1 MRWDLQNT
9 RKTKMES
16 QDGTSTP
23 QTLNRGTV
31 SPEQKRAALNMAS
44 KDLPRTRALF
54 DTAISPTKL
63 IAIARTHSSRAIEV
77 LAEVMQDEVQPPA
90 VRIRAAEL
98 LLERGYGK
106 TAQAVLVS
114 TNDGNNLVGPHS
126 LSIAEKIAAL
136 KEASQK
142 SKDAPIDLE
151 PSAAIEISSEVI
163 EEDPIG

>member
-1 MRWDLQNT
+1 
-9 RKTKMES
+9 MES

-23 QTLNRGTV
+23 QILNRGTV
-31 SPEQKRAALNMAS
+31 SPEQKRATLNMAS

-63 IAIARTHSSRAIEV
+63 IAIARVHSSRAVEV
-77 LAEVMQDEVQPPA
+77 LAEIMEDDVQPPA
-90 VRIRAAEL
+90 VRIKAAEL

-114 TNDGNNLVGPHS
+114 TNDGNTLVGPHS

>member
-1 MRWDLQNT
+1 
-9 RKTKMES
+9 MES

-31 SPEQKRAALNMAS
+31 SPEQKRATLNMAS

-114 TNDGNNLVGPHS
+114 TTDGNNLVGPHS

-151 PSAAIEISSEVI
+151 PSAAVEISSEVI